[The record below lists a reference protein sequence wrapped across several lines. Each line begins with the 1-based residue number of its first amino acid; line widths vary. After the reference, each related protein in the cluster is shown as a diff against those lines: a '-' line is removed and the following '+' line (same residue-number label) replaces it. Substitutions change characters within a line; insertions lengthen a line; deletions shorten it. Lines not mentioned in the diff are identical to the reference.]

1 MEIVLLPEKLKYSLR
16 KKILKKI
23 KINSLIALVLAT
35 IGIIFAILASE
46 EYYKEDLEQ
55 KKERNEEN
63 AQATILRFVVSVSTT
78 FLIFFIFNHYRL
90 LLQFLKCKEFI
101 DGNKNIFTS
110 GYWKWLAFESTI
122 CLIHSPPF
130 VNYSWTA
137 AQQQEDLTY
146 SLDMI
151 FTLVCLLRIYHL
163 IRVFLLY
170 SNYYNKENTDRV
182 LNDCRILGGTEFVLK
197 CELKERPFTILTIC
211 ILIVSFFFGYALRA
225 AELPY
230 IHVSNQD
237 WTYIWNG
244 MWCILITM
252 TTVGYGDFYPMT
264 YLGRSIGVTAC
275 YLGTFLI
282 SLAIV
287 SLTISLEFE
296 PTQARAYKNA
306 IRYHQKSLNRKYAA
320 TLIQACYKYRFYMS
334 KNHDVSLRTKAE
346 KTYFIKKAIKNFKDQ
361 RLRIREMEFTLRTD
375 EMYQQINDKINSDF
389 DKLVIDSKVI
399 TVG

>member
-1 MEIVLLPEKLKYSLR
+1 
-16 KKILKKI
+16 
-23 KINSLIALVLAT
+23 
-35 IGIIFAILASE
+35 
-46 EYYKEDLEQ
+46 
-55 KKERNEEN
+55 
-63 AQATILRFVVSVSTT
+63 
-78 FLIFFIFNHYRL
+78 
-90 LLQFLKCKEFI
+90 
-101 DGNKNIFTS
+101 
-110 GYWKWLAFESTI
+110 
-122 CLIHSPPF
+122 
-130 VNYSWTA
+130 
-137 AQQQEDLTY
+137 
-146 SLDMI
+146 
-151 FTLVCLLRIYHL
+151 
-163 IRVFLLY
+163 
-170 SNYYNKENTDRV
+170 
-182 LNDCRILGGTEFVLK
+182 
-197 CELKERPFTILTIC
+197 
-211 ILIVSFFFGYALRA
+211 
-225 AELPY
+225 
-230 IHVSNQD
+230 
-237 WTYIWNG
+237 
-244 MWCILITM
+244 M

-399 TVG
+399 TNCEELFRLVEKKQNNISAMVNEIMEIGEEARLKIDDFKDEQFIDQYL